1 MFNEQALKLVNEAEK
16 ECEGIF
22 SKIEEIGLYNQKKV
36 LDAFRDA
43 GLALA
48 DIASSTG
55 YGNEDRARGKLAEI
69 YAKAFGGETGIVSP
83 LITSGTH
90 GLAIALFGLLR
101 PNDLMLC
108 ITGTPYDSLTD
119 VIFTKGAGSLAD
131 FNVKFDQVELKD
143 NDFDDE
149 EVVKKVSELKPK
161 MVYIQ
166 KSRGYST
173 RNSLSIYQIERIIKK
188 VRQAYKDTIVF
199 VDNNYGEYTEM
210 LEPCNVGADVMV
222 GSLIKNAGGG
232 IAPTGAY
239 IVGTEK
245 AINQISSRFLAP
257 GIGLELGSYAGNY
270 TPFFQGA
277 FAAPHVVMNIM
288 KGNILFGMV
297 AKKLGIDS
305 LPKLDEMPRDIVRT
319 IEFGDPDK
327 LVEFCRL
334 IQKLSP
340 VDSFVVPYPWE
351 MAGYHDKIVMAS
363 GSFIQGSTI
372 ELSADAP
379 IRPPYIA
386 YLQGGLNF
394 EHIKI
399 ACIEFAEIYMNK

>member
-1 MFNEQALKLVNEAEK
+1 MFNENALKLVEEAES
-16 ECEGIF
+16 ECCEIF
-22 SKIEEIGLYNQKKV
+22 KKIEEIGLSNQKKV
-36 LDAFRDA
+36 LDAFRNS

-69 YAKAFGGETGIVSP
+69 YARAFGGETGIVSP

-90 GLAIALFGLLR
+90 GLAIGLFGLLR
-101 PNDLMLC
+101 PGDLMLG
-108 ITGTPYDSLTD
+108 ITGAPYDSLTD

-131 FNVKFDQVELKD
+131 FNVKFKQIKLVD

-149 EVVKKVSELKPK
+149 EIVAQVKALKPK

-173 RNSLSIYQIERIIKK
+173 RNSLSIYQIEKIIKK
-188 VRQAYKDTIVF
+188 VREAYKDTIIF
-199 VDNNYGEYTEM
+199 VDNNYGEYTE
-210 LEPCNVGADVMV
+210 LKEPCEVGADVMV

-239 IVGTEK
+239 IVGTAKCIEK
-245 AINQISSRFLAP
+245 ITSRFLAP
-257 GIGLELGSYAGNY
+257 GMGFELGSYAGNY

-277 FAAPHVVMNIM
+277 FQAPHVVMNIM
-288 KGNILFGMV
+288 KGNVLFGMV

-305 LPKLDEMPRDIVRT
+305 LPKLGEMPRDIVRT

-340 VDSFVVPYPWE
+340 VDSFVVPFPWE
-351 MAGYHDKIVMAS
+351 MAGYHDKIIMAS

-386 YLQGGLNF
+386 YLQGGLNY

-399 ACIEFAEIYMNK
+399 ACIEFATEMLNK